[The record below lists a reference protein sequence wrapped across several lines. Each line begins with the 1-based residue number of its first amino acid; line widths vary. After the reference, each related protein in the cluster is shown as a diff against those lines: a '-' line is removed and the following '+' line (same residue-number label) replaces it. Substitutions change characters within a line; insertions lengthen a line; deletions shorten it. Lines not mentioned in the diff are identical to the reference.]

1 MLSTEELL
9 ACFARALQLPAS
21 SDPMVIINRA
31 LMTIGVTSADLTPKN
46 AIELDIVD
54 DIPSLNPGDQI
65 MVREANQITGHQA
78 IFVGKTDGRTS
89 VVDMWGPDKASAKI
103 AIRPLSA
110 FLMGKAQLL
119 VIKYKSDSDEFRTLT
134 KELALAFA
142 AEADPKLLYNALS
155 NNCEHFAT
163 LCRIF
168 RYDKPTNL
176 RRAAICAS
184 AVSAQNC
191 GSFK

>member
-1 MLSTEELL
+1 
-9 ACFARALQLPAS
+9 
-21 SDPMVIINRA
+21 
-31 LMTIGVTSADLTPKN
+31 
-46 AIELDIVD
+46 
-54 DIPSLNPGDQI
+54 
-65 MVREANQITGHQA
+65 
-78 IFVGKTDGRTS
+78 
-89 VVDMWGPDKASAKI
+89 MWGPDKASAKI

-168 RYDKPTNL
+168 RYDTPTNL
-176 RRAAICAS
+176 CRAAFCAS